1 MTVDQ
6 TAWGRTTGDGTTA
19 GGTTA
24 GDRTASDGRP
34 VRETERTV
42 TPARAAQ
49 ELELR
54 REEFRLAVRMGLIRT
69 VPLHPP
75 HPAPDPGAPPA
86 RDRGSG
92 RDRAPERRPVERVEL
107 DRLKAAPDFPDG
119 LRERVRTIGAGEAAG
134 LLSITHERFTRLA
147 RTGHLSPVRFYLNRY
162 RSVIWL
168 YVAAEVTAL
177 GAAYPALLT
186 GRLPV
191 EVRERAAADDLR
203 ARNWRTRNLGL
214 LLRATDDPWVRAA
227 AIASLLDPVQLA
239 EVVDD
244 PYERNHLDL
253 LRPAPPPGFPV
264 TGASRDVADRLVR
277 ADDPDEI
284 LWHRMSLALALDE
297 ARAVCQAPHPG
308 DRSRPTSE
316 SSIPVEPVP
325 EAPIPVEPIPGEPVG
340 AEPVGVGPV
349 GVEPMAA
356 AGPGRAWS
364 SASRPLTRPLSRP
377 RAGSRR
383 PPGRAPRPGR
393 PGLLARIRR
402 TLPGRTA
409 GSGWGERRDWG

>member
-6 TAWGRTTGDGTTA
+6 TAVDQA
-19 GGTTA
+19 MV
-24 GDRTASDGRP
+24 DRTAVAGRP
-34 VRETERTV
+34 MEETARTV

-69 VPLHPP
+69 APLQLP

-92 RDRAPERRPVERVEL
+92 KDRAPERRPVERAEL

-134 LLSITHERFTRLA
+134 LLSITHDRFTRLA

-168 YVAAEVTAL
+168 YVAAEVTAF
-177 GAAYPALLT
+177 GAAHPALLT

-203 ARNWRTRNLGL
+203 ARNWRSRNLGL

-244 PYERNHLDL
+244 PYERNHLDR

-264 TGASRDVADRLVR
+264 AGASREIADRLVR

-284 LWHRMSLALALDE
+284 LWHRMSLVLALDE
-297 ARAVCQAPHPG
+297 ARAACQAPHPG
-308 DRSRPTSE
+308 DRVRPKAE
-316 SSIPVEPVP
+316 SPVPVEPVSEP
-325 EAPIPVEPIPGEPVG
+325 PIPV
-340 AEPVGVGPV
+340 GPV
-349 GVEPMAA
+349 S
-356 AGPGRAWS
+356 GPGR
-364 SASRPLTRPLSRP
+364 SRAAAARP
-377 RAGSRR
+377 RGGAPR

-393 PGLLARIRR
+393 PGLLTRIRR
-402 TLPGRTA
+402 SLPGRAA